1 MTPEQRARADDL
13 LNRLNEFC
21 YDYEH
26 GLPIYDDGKMAQ
38 MRDIVEDWLRAIDQ
52 QSVGG

>member
-38 MRDIVEDWLRAIDQ
+38 MREIVEDWLRATDQ